1 MKIFGYVRVSTSDQ
15 CKGKSIES
23 QENDIKMYCKLCG
36 QPVYEIF
43 KDIAVSGALA
53 ERDGLTLMLNSLTTE
68 EPCLIVVQ
76 SVDRL
81 WRNENVMS
89 VVKEKIKNAGADVI
103 SIMQPL
109 YSIYKKTEIIDRYN
123 SNVDYSAEE
132 SRKEINEKF
141 AKARMIRAKTGNKP
155 CGTAPYGYKWQGN
168 EIVID
173 FNNNLIVQDIFE
185 QYIKLKSLAKLKSYC
200 DSKNYKTSTGK
211 DFSKQALKNI
221 IENDFYIGIVTYAG
235 KKTNG
240 EHEPIIEKTIFE
252 VANEVLKR

>member
-155 CGTAPYGYKWQGN
+155 CGTAPIGYRWEGN

-173 FNNNLIVQDIFE
+173 YNNQLVVQDVFKIFLE
-185 QYIKLKSLAKLKSYC
+185 EKNL
-200 DSKNYKTSTGK
+200 SKTQRKCKEKGYKTTRGK
-211 DFSKQALKNI
+211 DFSVQAIKNI
-221 IENDFYIGIVTYAG
+221 LQNDFYIGMVTYAG
-235 KKTNG
+235 KKIKG
-240 EHEPIIEKTIFE
+240 EHKPIIEKHMFE
-252 VANEVLKR
+252 NVNKILRR

>member
-141 AKARMIRAKTGNKP
+141 AKARMIRAKSGNKP
-155 CGTAPYGYKWQGN
+155 CGTAPIGYRWEGN
-168 EIVID
+168 KVVID
-173 FNNNLIVQDIFE
+173 YNNQLVVQDIFKIFLE
-185 QYIKLKSLAKLKSYC
+185 E
-200 DSKNYKTSTGK
+200 KNLSETQRKCKEKGYKTTRGK
-211 DFSKQALKNI
+211 DFSVQAIKNI
-221 IENDFYIGIVTYAG
+221 LQNDFYIGMVTYTG
-235 KKTNG
+235 KKIKG
-240 EHEPIIEKTIFE
+240 EHKPIIEKHMFE
-252 VANEVLKR
+252 NVNEILRR